1 MANVVNNALL
11 DSIIT
16 YAVSIGDGNGF
27 LLTAEKFLV
36 SVIDVVN
43 GDAPFEVSQED
54 KEILKEALLKYLPKS
69 ENTLEES
76 RKVLIDYIKSGKE
89 TDSLFF
95 YNCIR
100 IAQKSTEDAG
110 KNELMPVTLLE
121 CINSNSEDFEVKY
134 LGKSPRDD
142 NKNDSD
148 PSSDLVDSLIR
159 KADSLSSKGNSAV
172 NSDQNQ
178 PAPQVQTA
186 TSPQTKQADG
196 EINNL
201 INNMIDSVSGQGKG
215 QEEKQESDSVPN
227 RFESDDAKKSIT
239 DLTLFV
245 KNMQKELMD
254 KVYSQNHAIDVFVN
268 GYFQAELSDM
278 TDKERSRPMATF
290 LFAGPPGVGK
300 TFLASLAAEKIG
312 YASTVF
318 DMSEYSGA
326 GAVHEFAGT
335 DATFAN
341 AKSGNFTSYVMEHPK
356 SIVVFDEIE
365 KADIS
370 VIHLFLQ
377 ILDRGF
383 IRDSKTD
390 QEISLKNT
398 ILVFTTNAAHE
409 LYEGTDSRDFSDMPR
424 KVIIKALE
432 NDIDPRT
439 REPYFPKAICSRF
452 ASGNV
457 VMFNYVSPSDLL
469 KIATKEVEKQI
480 ENFEK
485 KFDVSV
491 ELDKKA
497 VSAVVLAEGGFSDAR
512 AVKSKA
518 STFFNSELYELCRL
532 LETEDSAGSIS
543 KIESIKIC
551 LEAPDSENETYKY
564 FYADEKP
571 KAIIFSSEETFKKCT
586 DASSST
592 QFFHACDVESADKL
606 IKKQDID
613 YALVDITYGKNDPD
627 CDYLNLADVKSKS
640 RDFIR
645 YVKKTFPDIPVF
657 IIHNESENVKEE
669 EIFSYLSQGAVD
681 AFTLTDDC
689 KLFDEKI
696 IGISDIIHQND
707 SIMSLARAN
716 KVVAFE
722 TAQTISDDGKT
733 AEIKLFDFSTNTA
746 IDAEDADSLVQDIS
760 RPDVT
765 FGEVIGAEEAKK
777 ELLFFVDYLK
787 HPKKYMTIGAKAP
800 KGVLLYGPPGT
811 GKTMLAKAMAHE
823 SGVTYIS
830 SAANQFLNMFQ
841 GVGGDRVRELFRT
854 ARKYA
859 PAIIFIDE
867 IDAIAKQRTGM
878 ASGDTEETLTALLTE
893 MDGFE
898 NNTTKPVFVLAA
910 TNFDANPGSPKS
922 LDPALMRRFDRR
934 LYIDLPDKKDRLRY
948 IDLKLKDKPA
958 FNISDEMRNNIA
970 IRSAGKSLADLESII
985 DLALRTAIKLEQ
997 TVVTD
1002 EIFEEAFETFNS
1014 GDVNERSE
1022 DEVLVTA
1029 RHEAGHALLYW
1040 MNGNTPSYVT
1050 VVSRG
1055 NYGGY
1060 MQHDSAENEG
1070 KHTKEFILSH
1080 IRVSLAGRAAELVYY
1095 GSEDGLTAGASADL
1109 ENATRLAK
1117 LMICSLGMDEEFGLA
1132 VISEQEASNGA
1143 MSIELH
1149 KRINTVLKEQLDKAV
1164 ETISQNKSK
1173 VDALV
1178 DALLEKDHLTGDEIC
1193 RIFENN

>member
-1 MANVVNNALL
+1 MENVVNNGLL
-11 DSIIT
+11 NKIIR
-16 YAVSIGDGNGF
+16 YAVSIGDSSNF

-43 GDAPFEVSQED
+43 GDAPFEVSEED
-54 KEILKEALLKYLPKS
+54 KEILKEALLNYLPKT

-76 RKVLIDYIKSGKE
+76 RRVLIEYIKSGKGK
-89 TDSLFF
+89 DSNFIER
-95 YNCIR
+95 CIR
-100 IAQKSTEDAG
+100 SAQKSTADAG

-121 CINSNSEDFEVKY
+121 CINRDSEDFEIKY
-134 LGKSPRDD
+134 LGQAPRNDD
-142 NKNDSD
+142 KNDSED
-148 PSSDLVDSLIR
+148 AFDLVDSLLKR
-159 KADSLSSKGNSAV
+159 ADSLSSKDESATA
-172 NSDQNQ
+172 
-178 PAPQVQTA
+178 PAPKPPTPRVQTA
-186 TSPQTKQADG
+186 PAPQTKQEDDDV
-196 EINNL
+196 NKFVNDL
-201 INNMIDSVSGQGKG
+201 ISSVSGAAKG
-215 QEEKQESDSVPN
+215 QGEPKDPEPAPK
-227 RFESDDAKKSIT
+227 RFENEDAKKSIT

-254 KVYSQNHAIDVFVN
+254 KVYSQNHAIEVFVN

-278 TDKERSRPMATF
+278 TDKERSRPLATF

-318 DMSEYSGA
+318 DMSEYTGPS
-326 GAVHEFAGT
+326 AVHEFAGT
-335 DATFAN
+335 DATYAN
-341 AKSGNFTSYVMEHPK
+341 AKSGNFTAYVMEHPK
-356 SIVVFDEIE
+356 SIIVFDEIE
-365 KADIS
+365 KADLS

-390 QEISLKNT
+390 REISLKDT
-398 ILVFTTNAAHE
+398 ILVFTTNAANE

-439 REPYFPKAICSRF
+439 REPFFPKAICSRF

-480 ENFEK
+480 KNFEN
-485 KFDVSV
+485 KFEVSV
-491 ELDKKA
+491 ELDRKA

-532 LETEDSAGSIS
+532 LETEDSTGSIS
-543 KIESIKIC
+543 KLESIKIS

-571 KAIIFSSEETFKKCT
+571 KAIIFSSEEIFKKCT
-586 DASSST
+586 DASSSA
-592 QFFHACDVESADKL
+592 QFFHAADVESADKL
-606 IKKQDID
+606 IKKEDID

-627 CDYLNLADVKSKS
+627 CDYLNLADIQSKS

-657 IIHNESENVKEE
+657 IIHDQGENVKEE
-669 EIFSYLSQGAVD
+669 ELFSYLSQGAVD
-681 AFTLTDDC
+681 AITLTDDGG
-689 KLFDEKI
+689 LFDEEI
-696 IGISDIIHQND
+696 INISDIIHQNE
-707 SIMSLARAN
+707 SIMSLAKAN

-722 TAQTISDDGKT
+722 TAQTISEDGKT
-733 AEIKLFDFSTNTA
+733 AEIRLFDFSTTTA

-760 RPDVT
+760 RPNVT
-765 FGEVIGAEEAKK
+765 FEEVIGAEEAKK

-787 HPKKYMTIGAKAP
+787 NPKKYMQIGAKAP

-830 SAANQFLNMFQ
+830 SAANQFLNKYQ

-859 PAIIFIDE
+859 PAVIFIDE
-867 IDAIAKQRTGM
+867 IDAIAKQRTGT

-948 IDLKLKDKPA
+948 IDMKLKDKPA
-958 FNISDEMRNNIA
+958 FNISDAMRKNIA
-970 IRSAGKSLADLESII
+970 IRSAGKSLADLELIL
-985 DLALRTAIKLEQ
+985 DLALRTAIQQEK

-1002 EIFEEAFETFNS
+1002 EIFEEAFETYNS
-1014 GDVNERSE
+1014 GETNERSE

-1029 RHEAGHALLYW
+1029 RHEAGHSLLYW

-1095 GSEDGLTAGASADL
+1095 GNEDGLTAGASADL

-1132 VISEQEASNGA
+1132 VISEQEASNGV

-1149 KRINTVLKEQLDKAV
+1149 KRINTVLKEQLDKAI

-1193 RIFENN
+1193 KIFENN